1 MEEKMET
8 RTKEDLI
15 RLLRLSAKSFN
26 KFRREYPEAE
36 INLEGADLKTI
47 DLKEANFQ
55 DANLRNTD
63 LRWTKLEGAD
73 FRGADITGANL
84 FEAQLAGANFANVKG
99 LTRSDFNR
107 WVEEMRQ
114 TIKLVNDQP
123 AAA

>member
-36 INLEGADLKTI
+36 INLEGTDLKTK
-47 DLKEANFQ
+47 DLNGANFQ
-55 DANLRNTD
+55 GANLRNTD
-63 LRWTKLEGAD
+63 LRWTKIEGAD

-84 FEAQLAGANFANVKG
+84 FEAQLIGANFAGAKG
-99 LTRSDFNR
+99 MKRSDFDR
-107 WVEEMRQ
+107 WVEETRQ
-114 TIKLVNDQP
+114 TIKLVNDQSV
-123 AAA
+123 AA